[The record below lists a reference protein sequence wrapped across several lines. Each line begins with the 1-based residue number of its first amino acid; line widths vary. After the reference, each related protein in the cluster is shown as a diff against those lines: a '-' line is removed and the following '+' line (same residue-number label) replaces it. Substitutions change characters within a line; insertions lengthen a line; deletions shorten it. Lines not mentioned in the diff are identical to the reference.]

1 MQEQINEIVNT
12 LKKANNE
19 ENDSPYWLIIDPRQM
34 MSPDCYAVASMITG
48 PFFSREDATA
58 HLKARRYSF
67 SKRAVVY
74 SHSGY
79 WSHKYKEFYRAIENE
94 RQREN
99 SQHPTNGITAPAT
112 SAVAQTAETAAS

>member
-12 LKKANNE
+12 LKKADNE
-19 ENDSPYWLIIDPRQM
+19 ANDSPYWLIIDPRQM
-34 MSPDCYAVASMITG
+34 MSPDCYTVASMITG

-58 HLKARRYSF
+58 HLKARRYNF

-74 SHSGY
+74 AHSGY

-99 SQHPTNGITAPAT
+99 SQHPTNE
-112 SAVAQTAETAAS
+112 SAVPVQAPSTQIAGTK